1 MNRVLHQFARMLG
14 NLVFPPTCVLCETR
28 FSLEGR
34 EPSFEKIA
42 ICDDCLGRILVPS
55 LKKPRCSRCSA
66 IVPLNSVGTNQGL
79 GCMVCRQAKWKFES
93 ITSLGNYEGL
103 LRDSVIDL
111 KKSGLDEIAIQLGKL
126 LAITHIESLANRER
140 LDAIVYVPTQWRRN
154 VFRFFNQAE
163 LIADGI
169 AAETKIPV
177 ADNFLEFQAPTE
189 KQGML
194 SHQQRVRNLKGTIAT
209 HSKLD
214 LSGRTVLLVDDVIT
228 SGATCN
234 EASRAMIDAGVKKVF
249 VATIA
254 RGVGVI

>member
-1 MNRVLHQFARMLG
+1 
-14 NLVFPPTCVLCETR
+14 
-28 FSLEGR
+28 
-34 EPSFEKIA
+34 
-42 ICDDCLGRILVPS
+42 
-55 LKKPRCSRCSA
+55 
-66 IVPLNSVGTNQGL
+66 
-79 GCMVCRQAKWKFES
+79 MVCRQAKWNFES

-103 LRDSVIDL
+103 LRQSVIDL

-126 LAITHIESLANRER
+126 LAITQVKSLAKRES
-140 LDAIVYVPTQWRRN
+140 LDAIVYVPTQWRRKI
-154 VFRFFNQAE
+154 FRFFNQAE
-163 LIADGI
+163 LIAEGI
-169 AAETKIPV
+169 AAETQISI

-189 KQGML
+189 KQGL
-194 SHQQRVRNLKGTIAT
+194 LTHQQRIRNLKNTIST

-234 EASRAMIDAGVKKVF
+234 EASRAMIEAGVSKVF